1 MTMQGEMFGAT
12 GARIIVYGGYS
23 WGYTSILRAAGYE
36 SRITGL
42 VVTPRWMSHLMREPD
57 DLGVNARVII
67 DNGAYPA
74 WVSGE
79 ALAFGDQLDGIHDA
93 ISSRPDAEWIVAPD
107 VVANPAQT
115 WARLNACA
123 IELET
128 YGLHR
133 LLLPVQDG
141 MDISEVV
148 RLARAYDAGIFVG
161 GSTWAYK
168 TAALRELSCHDVRWV
183 HVGRASSWAQLEA
196 CATLGADSADS
207 TSFMRRYDH
216 NVAKRAIYHQA
227 LEAWA
232 TDRHCAPRAPQPRKV
247 LDDNH
252 INFR

>member
-1 MTMQGEMFGAT
+1 MLGQVEMFKA
-12 GARIIVYGGYS
+12 ASVQFAVYGGYS
-23 WGYTSILRAAGYE
+23 WGYASNLRHSGYE
-36 SRITGL
+36 HRITGL

-74 WVSGE
+74 WVSGK

-93 ISSRPDAEWIVAPD
+93 MQARPDAEWIVAPD

-141 MDISEVV
+141 MDIRRVV
-148 RLARAYDAGIFVG
+148 RLAKAYDAGIFVG
-161 GSTWAYK
+161 GSTWRYK
-168 TAALRELSCHDVRWV
+168 IEALRELSSCAVRWV

-216 NVAKRAIYHQA
+216 NVAKRDVYGQA
-227 LEAWA
+227 LNAWGA
-232 TDRHCAPRAPQPRKV
+232 HRDHAPRAPQTREV